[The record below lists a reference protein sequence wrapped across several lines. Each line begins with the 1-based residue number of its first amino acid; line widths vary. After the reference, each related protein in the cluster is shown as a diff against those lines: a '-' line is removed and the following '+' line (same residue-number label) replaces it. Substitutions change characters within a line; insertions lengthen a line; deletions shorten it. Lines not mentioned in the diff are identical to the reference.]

1 MNPGL
6 KEYDLSYYKGLR
18 NKNFFKLD
26 KVIQKIV
33 ERYSTAFS
41 SEHKKAMF
49 EHISQYGEL
58 VGGILNELTEKCH
71 KEGKY
76 GEIQHYDAV
85 GNRIDEIIYSQE
97 QLEARRI
104 SYEHGVVNLDF
115 HPNWKHPFAPIH
127 RYTLAYLMNLNGEGG
142 VSCPLAMTEGMIEVL
157 QKLGTDSQKER
168 FLPIVA
174 GVNSKSYFYAGQYV
188 TERVGGSNVGANR
201 TTAKKLE
208 NGKWLLNGEKWFCS
222 NPGDLW
228 VTTAKIEGT
237 NIIGLFLVS
246 RYKSDGTLNGHK
258 LIRKKDIIGSRGKLT
273 VEALYEDVE
282 AEELGR
288 ASHGLANLIKYVI
301 TISRIH
307 VGIGATGNARR
318 AVMEAIHYAKY
329 RTAYGKGLLNYPI
342 YTRNLTEICVLQ
354 AVVTLCN
361 FKSIH
366 YWKKEIPAADV
377 TIPLMK
383 YKSSSQATEI
393 THKAILCLGGN
404 GIVGDFSPL
413 PRLHNDSIINETWEG
428 THFLLTE
435 HVLHALE
442 KRKSK
447 ESFFEELE
455 KNILQAKEISEL
467 QTVVELFHQKVKQ
480 LKEILNF
487 DKSYKEIHRVQIAE
501 LAYECF
507 ALSEVLNFAAWERE
521 NQNEKVFAKY
531 LPLLYQEILSFGCGG
546 FAKKDSLI
554 LNPEVHKEII
564 FSIGLSEE
572 T

>member
-18 NKNFFKLD
+18 NKNFFQLD
-26 KVIQKIV
+26 KTLQKIV
-33 ERYSTAFS
+33 ERYSDGI
-41 SEHKKAMF
+41 SEAHKKDMLS
-49 EHISQYGEL
+49 HISKYGEL
-58 VGGILNELTEKCH
+58 VGGILNELTEKSH
-71 KEGKY
+71 REGKY
-76 GEIQHYDAV
+76 GEIQNYDSV
-85 GNRIDEIIYSQE
+85 GNRIDEVIYSAE
-97 QLEARRI
+97 QIEARRI

-115 HPNWKHPFAPIH
+115 HKNWKHPFLPVH
-127 RYTLAYLMNLNGEGG
+127 RYALAYLMNLNGEGG

-157 QKLGTDSQKER
+157 QKLGTESQKER

-174 GVNSKSYFYAGQYV
+174 GENSNSYFYAGQYV

-201 TTAKKLE
+201 TVARKLE

-228 VTTAKIEGT
+228 VTTAKVEGT
-237 NIIGLFLVS
+237 NTIGLFLVS
-246 RYKSDGTLNGHK
+246 RYKSDGSLNGHK

-273 VEALYEDVE
+273 AEVIYEDVE

-288 ASHGLANLIKYVI
+288 ISHGLANLIKYVI
-301 TISRIH
+301 SISRIH

-318 AVMEAIHYAKY
+318 ALMEAIYYAKY
-329 RTAYGKGLLNYPI
+329 RTAYGKGLLSYPI
-342 YTRNLTEICVLQ
+342 YTRNLTEMSVLQ
-354 AVVTLCN
+354 TVITLCN
-361 FKSIH
+361 FKSID

-383 YKSSSQATEI
+383 YKSSSQATDL

-404 GIVGDFSPL
+404 GIIGDFSPL
-413 PRLHNDSIINETWEG
+413 PRLHNDSVINETWEG

-442 KRKSK
+442 RRKSK

-455 KNILQAKEISEL
+455 KNILQAKEISYL
-467 QTVVELFHQKVKQ
+467 SSVVQLFNNKVEQ
-480 LKEILNF
+480 LKVILSEE
-487 DKSYKEIHRVQIAE
+487 KSYREVHRVQIAD

-507 ALSEVLNFAAWERE
+507 ALSEVLSFAYWESQ
-521 NQNEKVFAKY
+521 NQKEKVFSEY
-531 LPLLYQEILSFGCGG
+531 LPILYKEILTFGCSG
-546 FAKKDSLI
+546 FAHPDSLI
-554 LNPEVHKEII
+554 LKPEIHKEII
-564 FSIGLSEE
+564 FSIGLLDDF
-572 T
+572 